1 MSNKPNTKRAV
12 ETAAM
17 TKEDLSKRIAAAKL
31 ELNKALVAGD
41 PTAKLR
47 EYLREL
53 EAEQKKLA
61 DSEDAQIAAKE
72 AAQRDAQAAEAQ
84 RINEAAETL
93 QEARDNR
100 LAALSTRF
108 AIPARPAFDSRNSFS
123 A

>member
-1 MSNKPNTKRAV
+1 MSNKTKPQGAAV
-12 ETAAM
+12 S
-17 TKEDLSKRIAAAKL
+17 KEDLSKRIAAAKL

-41 PTAKLR
+41 PTARLR

-53 EAEQKKLA
+53 EADQKTLA

-108 AIPARPAFDSRNSFS
+108 VIPARPVFDSRKSFN

>member
-1 MSNKPNTKRAV
+1 MTTKQNTKP
-12 ETAAM
+12 AAEAATM
-17 TKEDLSKRIAAAKL
+17 SKEVLGKRIAAAKL

-47 EYLREL
+47 EYLHEL

-100 LAALSTRF
+100 LAALLVRL
-108 AIPARPAFDSRNSFS
+108 AIPARPVFDSRNSFS

>member
-1 MSNKPNTKRAV
+1 MTATKQPKRNQSGDDMREQLKTKIEEVRASIQRAIISGDNT
-12 ETAAM
+12 M
-17 TKEDLSKRIAAAKL
+17 T
-31 ELNKALVAGD
+31 
-41 PTAKLR
+41 LR

-53 EAEQKKLA
+53 EAEQQKLNEA
-61 DSEDAQIAAKE
+61 AAAQIATKE

-100 LAALSTRF
+100 LAALSARF
-108 AIPARPAFDSRNSFS
+108 VIPARPVFDSRNSFN